1 MRTNRLKRRLFWLSL
16 IFALVLL
23 ALGGTIVRA
32 SRAFVSRRVLIA
44 KRVRWRPIAALTVA
58 VAMSLVFAATAMGKP
73 RWIDGRM
80 VKSTVQSCSSVA
92 IGQPLLIT
100 GAVAQVGFYS
110 DPNKLKTGQTF
121 YARMFIGGAGEPC
134 AAQAASMEL
143 VLPLGVKLAIT
154 PTKPIRCIEITQAKN
169 SPITPAQGCPRRAQ
183 RGSYGLLFPRT
194 TRADGLWA
202 LPAGEGVM
210 VDVPLRSSRKLNGIL
225 SGLPTCVRR
234 DGQPPCPANRA
245 RDHLQVGVRVYDGN
259 DNPWLVPTVGLF
271 VR

>member
-1 MRTNRLKRRLFWLSL
+1 MRTSRLKRHLFWLSL
-16 IFALVLL
+16 ILALLVLAL
-23 ALGGTIVRA
+23 AGKVACTVRGLVPTT
-32 SRAFVSRRVLIA
+32 RA
-44 KRVRWRPIAALTVA
+44 RWAPTMALLVAATMA
-58 VAMSLVFAATAMGKP
+58 LVFAATALGKP

-100 GAVAQVGFYS
+100 GAVAQVGFYA
-110 DPNKLKTGQTF
+110 DPNKLRTGQTF

-134 AAQAASMEL
+134 ADQAASMEL
-143 VLPLGVKLAIT
+143 VLPRGVRLAIR
-154 PTKPIRCIEITQAKN
+154 PKRPIRCIEITQAKN
-169 SPITPAQGCPRRAQ
+169 SPIAPAQGCPRRAQ
-183 RGSYGLLFPRT
+183 RGSFGLLFPRT

-210 VDVPLRSSRKLNGIL
+210 VDVPLRSTRKLNGIL
-225 SGLPTCVRR
+225 SGLPACGRR

>member
-1 MRTNRLKRRLFWLSL
+1 MRTSRVKRRLFWSSL
-16 IFALVLL
+16 IFALLLL
-23 ALGGTIVRA
+23 ALAGTIVRA
-32 SRAFVSRRVLIA
+32 SRGLVPRRRA
-44 KRVRWRPIAALTVA
+44 RRTPITALLVTA
-58 VAMSLVFAATAMGKP
+58 VMALVFTSTAMGKP

-100 GAVAQVGFYS
+100 GAVAQVGFYA
-110 DPNKLKTGQTF
+110 DPNTLKTGQTF

-143 VLPLGVKLAIT
+143 VLPRGVKLAIT
-154 PTKPIRCIEITQAKN
+154 PKKPIRCIEITQAKS

-194 TRADGLWA
+194 NRSDGLWA

-210 VDVPLRSSRKLNGIL
+210 VDVPLRSTRKLNGIL
-225 SGLPTCVRR
+225 SGLPACGRR

-271 VR
+271 VRA